1 LRLRAGG
8 ECTCAQKK
16 SQLVYAIG
24 RLDFS
29 FISETRRASIERD
42 INRGLPK
49 GEPRRHITNAT
60 LQELIRKEPYQ
71 AQSVVWTLS
80 RSSVPMYAIV
90 PAGAFAAATYEWL
103 VKEWSDKDVEF
114 VSLPGTSAGQVALYD
129 GHVVDAIVPELRGMF
144 SWDTDKYIGAL
155 KEALKKANPN
165 VSDDLLNREMK
176 RFFGK
181 IQFSIRNR
189 GLSAEER
196 AINAAATNA
205 FNVSDVIVEAGEEGL
220 TLRDIAVERSP
231 LSRPGGEYFD
241 VLLTFFDPEKRAER
255 APLRAR
261 FTIDVSDTV
270 PVPVSGPVT
279 WHEY

>member
-1 LRLRAGG
+1 M
-8 ECTCAQKK
+8 
-16 SQLVYAIG
+16 
-24 RLDFS
+24 
-29 FISETRRASIERD
+29 
-42 INRGLPK
+42 
-49 GEPRRHITNAT
+49 
-60 LQELIRKEPYQ
+60 
-71 AQSVVWTLS
+71 
-80 RSSVPMYAIV
+80 RSC
-90 PAGAFAAATYEWL
+90 TYEWL